1 MSPSGEVEVWAT
13 DFDAGSYDN
22 CTTADNLI
30 LSFTE
35 DGETPS
41 ITFTCADIPDGRS
54 QEIEVEI
61 WVIDESGNKDFCT
74 TTLLLQDNTGNACQ
88 DSSPLTD
95 SGSGIASPEQKVKGE
110 GIRTPELY
118 QNTPNPFSG
127 ETKIGFWLPESMT
140 ATLKVLDVTGKELY
154 RVTGSYSGGNHL
166 ITLESGSIPEV
177 KGILFYQLETEQ
189 GVFNKRMVKVN

>member
-13 DFDAGSYDN
+13 DFEAGSYDN
-22 CTTADNLI
+22 CTTADKLV
-30 LSFTE
+30 LSFTD
-35 DGETPS
+35 DGESPS
-41 ITFTCADIPDGRS
+41 WTYTCADIPDGRS
-54 QEIEVEI
+54 QEIEVTI
-61 WVIDESGNKDFCT
+61 WVIDEAGNKDFCT
-74 TTLLLQDNTGNACQ
+74 TTLVLQDNTGNACT
-88 DSSPLTD
+88 DTSPLTETNIGISSPGAKIPD
-95 SGSGIASPEQKVKGE
+95 SGSK
-110 GIRTPELY
+110 TPELY

-189 GVFNKRMVKVN
+189 GVLNKRMVKVN